1 MSITHTKSIT
11 LCTSL
16 FLMALVAQAT
26 SQELQKSTQSGTV
39 MNYFAI
45 LKQASRQS
53 YNYLMNFVDA
63 LPLTKMLLTSG
74 AFLGLFF
81 MLIRLVIVLGPIIF
95 LGALTRESS
104 EVSDYLKLLIEFYNH
119 IVLAIDDQI
128 NTRPTSK

>member
-1 MSITHTKSIT
+1 
-11 LCTSL
+11 
-16 FLMALVAQAT
+16 MALVAQAT